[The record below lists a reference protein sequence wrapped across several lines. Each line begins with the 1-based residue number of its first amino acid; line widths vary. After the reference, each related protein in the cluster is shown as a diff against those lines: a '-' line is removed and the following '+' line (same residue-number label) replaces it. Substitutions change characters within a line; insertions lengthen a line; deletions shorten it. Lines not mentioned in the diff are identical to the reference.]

1 MKLTILVDNNTLINK
16 NFLGEAGLSIF
27 IEIENKKIIFDV
39 GYSDIFI
46 KNASKMGINLKEIDY
61 LIFSHG
67 HNDHSWGLFH
77 FIEYCSAARVSNK
90 PTIITHPLTFEA
102 KHLEGVGEIGNII
115 EKEKLSSFF
124 NIKYSKKPYWITEKL
139 VFLGEIPRNNEFEGK
154 TSIGQVYKNGIAKN
168 DYIID
173 DSALAYKSEFGL
185 VIITGC
191 SHSGICNI
199 TEYAKK
205 VCEESKVFDIV
216 GGFHLLA
223 PVDNQLLKTVKYLS
237 DIDIN
242 QLHPC
247 HCTDLQSKIELAQ
260 KLNVKEV
267 GVGLELKYD

>member
-27 IEIENKKIIFDV
+27 IEIENKKIIFDT

-46 KNASKMGINLKEIDY
+46 RNASKMGINLKEIDY

-67 HNDHSWGLFH
+67 HNDHTWGLFH
-77 FIEYCSAARVSNK
+77 FIEYCSEASSLNK
-90 PTIITHPLTFEA
+90 PTIIAHPLTFEA
-102 KHLEGVGEIGNII
+102 KHIESVGEIGSLII
-115 EKEKLSSFF
+115 KEKLPRFF
-124 NIKYSKKPYWITEKL
+124 NIKYSKTPYWITEKL

-154 TSIGQVYKNGIAKN
+154 TSIGQVCKNGVAKN

-173 DSALAYKSEFGL
+173 DSALAYKAEYGL

-205 VCEESKVFDIV
+205 VCNESKIFDIV

-223 PVDNQLLKTVKYLS
+223 PNNNRLLKTVEYLS
-237 DIDIN
+237 DIGVN

-247 HCTDLQSKIELAQ
+247 HCTDLQSKIALAE
-260 KLNVKEV
+260 KLNIQEV
-267 GVGLELKYD
+267 GVGLNLKYN